1 VRAETV
7 ELREGLHAVVRPVE
21 PDDKARLADTVR
33 RLSRESRYRRFF
45 RPLDEL
51 RADELAYLTEID
63 HHDHEALVALD
74 PATDEAL
81 GVARYVRLPTDPTR
95 AEAAVAV
102 VDDWHGRGLGR
113 ALLERLVDRAREEG
127 IERFVALVQ
136 ADNRRAIAVL
146 SSLGPTDRAVIEG
159 GEVELDIEL
168 PPREGIGAGLA
179 NVLRAAGASLF
190 STGRLSRRLAARAR
204 ELYEGRPGPLPPGL
218 PGGPIVVGTDGS
230 QNAAVAVRCAA
241 ELGRRLGAELHI
253 ACAHRPRLRSREQA
267 ERALAEATQ
276 AARGGATAIHAREGP
291 AAEALIELA
300 EELGAQLIV
309 VGDKGMTGASRFLL
323 GSVPNKV
330 SHHAPCNV
338 LIARTGDDGRRR
350 PPR

>member
-179 NVLRAAGASLF
+179 NALRAAGASLF
-190 STGRLSRRLAARAR
+190 STGRLAARAR

-253 ACAHRPRLRSREQA
+253 ACAYRPRLTPREQA
-267 ERALAEATQ
+267 ERVLEEATE
-276 AARGGATAIHAREGP
+276 AVGGATAIHARAGP

-300 EELGAQLIV
+300 EELGAELIV
-309 VGDKGMTGASRFLL
+309 VGDRGMTGASRFLL

-338 LIARTGDDGRRR
+338 LIARAGNRGRRR
-350 PPR
+350 GPG